1 MARFQQKQL
10 QEKEQKLLQLYDQ
23 QQQRAYQVVQRGSAG
38 SNSSNHATSISQHTV
53 TKTSSSSHTT
63 STSQGGKVRQMFDER
78 RQTTVKGIDRSYPLE
93 PLENKSRKQ
102 TNGNG
107 VQKNGNSTVNRH
119 SVTVKRVARAD
130 VNSNLN
136 GGKPI
141 VSYHEEIS
149 RESFGPCARQHQEDD
164 EFGNENHVAQ
174 YANGN
179 HRDETRMEE
188 VLDEDMIE
196 RNRMMAKLHLME
208 YDETLKHRVKND
220 LESEEFPEDFMV
232 DVPDKLPK
240 QSVTRKLSQAEVRLE
255 RFKNANAR
263 RGNNVTKNPAI
274 APKKRS
280 DPIFPAKSTS
290 SGSRMTKTASDRRS
304 NDGKNPASS
313 KSRGKTM
320 ISGNVGKTVSLDS
333 GRNVERRDEN
343 LRFIYAESEKSA
355 TAHVVGSKTARKLS
369 PDLSEDRIRESE
381 RSAIFNKEKPAI
393 KYPIDSKAARTS
405 TSESL
410 KDKTGK
416 RESRGLSSKDAGK
429 STVTSATGATTARK
443 LSSEALRDAKDE
455 GDRGKFIGEES
466 ETSAT
471 TYAIRPKPAERPI
484 RGVYEDT
491 KDVKRRSESP
501 KFFCKESE
509 KSATTYA
516 IDSKT
521 AEKYTREATKDTKDL
536 KRRSESPKFFCKES
550 EKSATTYAID
560 SKTAEKYT
568 REATKDTRDLKRRS
582 ESPQFFSKES
592 EKSATTYAI
601 HPKSAKRPI
610 REVSKATKDIKRR
623 SESPKFFCKESE
635 KSAMTYAIDG
645 ETNKRFSLGGLKDVK
660 KRSDSPKPRTYVME
674 PKSAE
679 RPIREVSEAAKDI
692 KQRSESPK
700 FFCKESEKSATTYA
714 IDGETN
720 KRFSL
725 GGLKD
730 VKKRSDSPK
739 PRTYVIEPKSIERPI
754 REVSE
759 AAKDIKQQS
768 ESPKFFCKESEK
780 SATTY
785 AIDGETNKR
794 FSLGGLK
801 DVKKRSDSP
810 KPRTYVIEP
819 KSIERPI
826 REVSEAAKDIKQ
838 QSESPKFFCKESE
851 KSATTYAI
859 DSKTAEKY
867 TREATK
873 DTRDL
878 KRRSESPKFFCKE
891 SEKSATTYA
900 IDGETNKRFS
910 LGGLKDVKKRS
921 DSPKPRTYLI
931 EPKSTER
938 LIREVSEDTKDI
950 KRRSESPKFF
960 CKESEMSSS
969 TYATDL
975 KLAGKLA
982 HVSLKD
988 IKDVKRRSESPQFFC
1003 KESEKSATT
1012 YAIDGETNKR
1022 FSFEDLKDV
1031 KQRSNSPKSTT
1042 YAIDSKRA
1050 ERSIR
1055 EPSEDI
1061 KDVKRRSESPRFFCE
1076 GSERS
1081 AKSYAIDRK
1090 AANSSKTRTPRSDSP
1105 KFFCKESERS
1115 ATTYAMDSTI
1125 LPTSPNY
1132 MKDSKSSVLK
1142 IESKNKKN
1150 MTNNT
1155 IRESKSDAMKRH
1167 ATYPKRDTISKS
1179 SSPEGP
1185 KYDVISC
1192 AKSKYQTLPK
1202 STETKLPDVFVR
1214 LTRERSSSPRSFCRE
1229 GRRSATTMSIRN
1241 RDTESAPVSANVVE
1255 EMIKKGSESGRVG
1268 SGKRDAPIIRADES
1282 KSPDFAK
1289 VSSRSCSVSP
1299 QYFGSDSDRSASI
1312 LMVTPETIVK
1322 AKPDLACCKEREQS
1336 PTSYVAKG
1344 EKLVTNVPR
1353 EATRGSSS
1361 ESYDETAK
1369 RFIRSS
1375 VSRFF
1380 SEQCEAAAR
1389 NVEPR
1394 KLQLTDARTPS
1405 QTKSQFDDERAEND
1419 ERTSFV
1425 ADGSRDSSPRS
1436 REIVESR
1443 EETPEFLRYETE
1455 ESAIATSLK
1464 SKTCTDVDQLP
1475 KSAHSLKQTVANIE
1489 MTARPR
1495 NLSSNVKDRSSKI
1508 PLSIK
1513 DNHLTAENANS
1524 LSRRGS
1530 AGVLRSTKLIRDVLQ
1545 RQSGQDQVDYAPHG
1559 TSSEWEERP
1568 GADRMQAEMRVDRK
1582 VEERAGT
1589 PAGRQLAAAGSESY
1603 RSAEVDTQVGEIRTP
1618 ERHVKQEQL
1627 RGTYSR
1633 SSKGTACEKSSVGK
1647 LLTYSVRK
1655 PVKQRGSLLESNIFQ
1670 QSLRHRDSAD
1680 KGPASSK
1687 RTTRIAS
1694 PKKEPAACTRSLQSR
1709 TKGNAKNESN
1719 ILKTRSQTTSP
1730 ISASRGKTSSE
1741 TVADKWDVDRYD
1753 ASKRI
1758 TRTSN
1763 ESIARG
1769 SKGATDVADRSGET
1783 KISRTGAR
1791 TAKKQSIV
1799 DERKKGNT
1807 PKQAEVLKSMQL
1819 VRSATRGSDFEQESR
1834 KMVGETVDDGTV
1846 RDEQTEMRKSCCP
1859 STIDIRRSEAG
1870 LASIKE
1876 LSKNYE
1882 RTDSVESALR
1892 RFDSIG
1898 TEAESIRGTLERSV
1912 ESIPK
1917 EIRRKSGGIIG
1928 RKADSKTISPKA
1940 LDPANVNLLTKRTC
1954 ASKATTVSRSAMAAA
1969 KGRQTETQETRRQKK
1984 LEKARDSI
1992 EINRIAIKSR
2002 SLSCKR
2008 KLFQHTDSSE
2018 TGSVVSRCSIDSL
2031 RTVERLSTTSNKK
2044 KTRDSVNTASKRFE
2058 FSGSDETSTQT
2069 IEKIEMDKT
2078 STGVGRCSSTKQLRS
2093 IEDIR
2098 RSMEDE
2104 SWDRETG
2111 QPSAT
2116 SAIVG
2121 SVAKAA
2127 GRSEPR
2133 RINVND
2139 RAGNRKEICSSGRSV
2154 NVTASNDALGDA
2166 ERSSVKC
2173 TIRFSRVAKSPSPE
2187 TTKETG
2193 IRARRNVPASPSK
2206 SPDTVARRASNELKV
2221 QDTRS
2226 MKRPTTMKGT
2236 EPIGNRKTLTAT
2248 STTTKKS
2255 ADVVDSAILE
2265 NGLHLRDQ
2273 TAETKYD
2280 NDSPTKKSDALVVD
2294 LDEQPPKENDAPLP
2308 RKPLLRKQSTEKQ
2321 ITSMQSTRPPSVS
2334 STSGG
2339 SPMQG
2344 QTSGSRSKMAS
2355 RAKTPISGSTG
2366 YKGSASSRTGG
2377 AAAATCYSDALVPC
2391 KMCGRRFAQDRV
2403 TLHEQICAKTTQKKR
2418 KQFDTMMYRV
2428 KGTDL
2433 EPFVKKGLVKKQVEK
2448 SKKPEI
2454 KSNWRRKHED
2464 FINAIRS
2471 AKQVQAHLA
2480 AGGKLSDLPP
2490 PPVSDNYDY
2499 IQCPHCGRK
2508 FNKAAAERHIPKCEH
2523 MLHNKP
2529 IHSRAPKPRR

>member
-1 MARFQQKQL
+1 MAAPQASSRLELLQARFQQKQL

-107 VQKNGNSTVNRH
+107 VQKNGNLAVNRQ

-263 RGNNVTKNPAI
+263 RGNNVTRNPAI

-280 DPIFPAKSTS
+280 DPIFPAKSTC
-290 SGSRMTKTASDRRS
+290 SGSRLTKTASDRRS

-313 KSRGKTM
+313 KSRGKTVV
-320 ISGNVGKTVSLDS
+320 SGNVRETISLDS
-333 GRNVERRDEN
+333 GRNVGRRDEN
-343 LRFIYAESEKSA
+343 PRFFCGESEKSA
-355 TAHVVGSKTARKLS
+355 TAHVVGSKTVRKLS
-369 PDLSEDRIRESE
+369 PDLSEDRIRRSE
-381 RSAIFNKEKPAI
+381 RSAIFNKEKSAI

-416 RESRGLSSKDAGK
+416 RESRELSSKVAGK
-429 STVTSATGATTARK
+429 SAVTSATGATTARK
-443 LSSEALRDAKDE
+443 LSSEALGDVKDQ
-455 GDRGKFIGEES
+455 GDHGKFIGEQS
-466 ETSAT
+466 EKSAT
-471 TYAIRPKPAERPI
+471 TYVIPPKSTERPI
-484 RGVYEDT
+484 RAVSEDT

-521 AEKYTREATKDTKDL
+521 AEKYTREGTKDTRDLKRRSESPKIFCKESERPATIYTIRPKSAEKYTREGTKDTRDL
-536 KRRSESPKFFCKES
+536 KRRSESPKFVSKESEKSATTYTIRPKSTERPIRAVSEDTKDVKRRSESPKFFCKES

-560 SKTAEKYT
+560 SKITEKYI

-582 ESPQFFSKES
+582 ESPKFVSKES

-601 HPKSAKRPI
+601 RPKSAG
-610 REVSKATKDIKRR
+610 R
-623 SESPKFFCKESE
+623 S
-635 KSAMTYAIDG
+635 
-645 ETNKRFSLGGLKDVK
+645 
-660 KRSDSPKPRTYVME
+660 
-674 PKSAE
+674 
-679 RPIREVSEAAKDI
+679 IREVSED
-692 KQRSESPK
+692 
-700 FFCKESEKSATTYA
+700 T
-714 IDGETN
+714 
-720 KRFSL
+720 
-725 GGLKD
+725 KD
-730 VKKRSDSPK
+730 V
-739 PRTYVIEPKSIERPI
+739 
-754 REVSE
+754 
-759 AAKDIKQQS
+759 
-768 ESPKFFCKESEK
+768 
-780 SATTY
+780 
-785 AIDGETNKR
+785 
-794 FSLGGLK
+794 
-801 DVKKRSDSP
+801 
-810 KPRTYVIEP
+810 
-819 KSIERPI
+819 
-826 REVSEAAKDIKQ
+826 
-838 QSESPKFFCKESE
+838 
-851 KSATTYAI
+851 
-859 DSKTAEKY
+859 
-867 TREATK
+867 
-873 DTRDL
+873 

-900 IDGETNKRFS
+900 IDAETSKKFS
-910 LGGLKDVKKRS
+910 LEGLKSIKKRS
-921 DSPKPRTYLI
+921 DSPKPTTYAI
-931 EPKSTER
+931 EPKSAER
-938 LIREVSEDTKDI
+938 LIREVSEDIKHVKRRSESPEFFCKESERSGTTYATDSKLARKLARVSLKDI
-950 KRRSESPKFF
+950 KDVKQRSESPRFFCKESERSATTYAIDAKSDKRFSFEDLKDVKQRNDSPKSTTYATDSKRAERSIREPSEDVKDVKRRSESPKFF
-960 CKESEMSSS
+960 CKESE
-969 TYATDL
+969 
-975 KLAGKLA
+975 
-982 HVSLKD
+982 
-988 IKDVKRRSESPQFFC
+988 R
-1003 KESEKSATT
+1003 SATT
-1012 YAIDGETNKR
+1012 YAID
-1022 FSFEDLKDV
+1022 
-1031 KQRSNSPKSTT
+1031 
-1042 YAIDSKRA
+1042 
-1050 ERSIR
+1050 
-1055 EPSEDI
+1055 
-1061 KDVKRRSESPRFFCE
+1061 
-1076 GSERS
+1076 
-1081 AKSYAIDRK
+1081 RK
-1090 AANSSKTRTPRSDSP
+1090 TANSSKTRTPRSDSP
-1105 KFFCKESERS
+1105 KFFCKESEKS
-1115 ATTYAMDSTI
+1115 ATTYAIDSTV

-1132 MKDSKSSVLK
+1132 MKDSKSSILK
-1142 IESKNKKN
+1142 IESKNKKDV
-1150 MTNNT
+1150 TNNT
-1155 IRESKSDAMKRH
+1155 IRESTNDAMKRH
-1167 ATYPKRDTISKS
+1167 ATFPKRDTISKS

-1185 KYDVISC
+1185 KYDVISY
-1192 AKSKYQTLPK
+1192 AKPEYPTPRK
-1202 STETKLPDVFVR
+1202 STETKLPDVFER

-1229 GRRSATTMSIRN
+1229 GRSSATTTSIRN
-1241 RDTESAPVSANVVE
+1241 RDTKPASVSANLVE
-1255 EMIKKGSESGRVG
+1255 EMIKKGSESRRVG
-1268 SGKRDAPIIRADES
+1268 SGKRDASIIRADES

-1289 VSSRSCSVSP
+1289 ASSRSCSVSP

-1322 AKPDLACCKEREQS
+1322 AKTCCKKREQS

-1353 EATRGSSS
+1353 EATRGSSPG
-1361 ESYDETAK
+1361 SYDETAK

-1380 SEQCEAAAR
+1380 SEQCEGAAR

-1405 QTKSQFDDERAEND
+1405 QMKSQIDDERAEKD
-1419 ERTSFV
+1419 ERTSFI
-1425 ADGSRDSSPRS
+1425 ADGSRASSPRS

-1455 ESAIATSLK
+1455 ESAIATSLQPK
-1464 SKTCTDVDQLP
+1464 ICTDVEQP
-1475 KSAHSLKQTVANIE
+1475 AKGAHSLKQTVARE

-1495 NLSSNVKDRSSKI
+1495 NLSTNVKDRSSKS
-1508 PLSIK
+1508 PVSVK
-1513 DNHLTAENANS
+1513 DDNLTAENANA

-1545 RQSGQDQVDYAPHG
+1545 RQSGQDQVDYASHG
-1559 TSSEWEERP
+1559 ISSEWEEQRR
-1568 GADRMQAEMRVDRK
+1568 ADKMQTETRVDRK

-1589 PAGRQLAAAGSESY
+1589 PTGRQLAAAGSKSC
-1603 RSAEVDTQVGEIRTP
+1603 RSAKVDTQVGKIRTP
-1618 ERHVKQEQL
+1618 ERYVKQEQL

-1670 QSLRHRDSAD
+1670 QSLKDRDSAD
-1680 KGPASSK
+1680 ERPVSSK

-1694 PKKEPAACTRSLQSR
+1694 LQKPAACARSLQSR
-1709 TKGNAKNESN
+1709 AKGNAANEKNKSD
-1719 ILKTRSQTTSP
+1719 ILKARGQTANP
-1730 ISASRGKTSSE
+1730 ISASSGKTSSE
-1741 TVADKWDVDRYD
+1741 TVADKWNVDKYD

-1769 SKGATDVADRSGET
+1769 SKGATDVAHRSGET
-1783 KISRTGAR
+1783 KIPRAGTR
-1791 TAKKQSIV
+1791 TARKQSIA
-1799 DERKKGNT
+1799 DERKKDEMS
-1807 PKQAEVLKSMQL
+1807 KQAEILKSMQL
-1819 VRSATRGSDFEQESR
+1819 VRSATKGSDFAQESR
-1834 KMVGETVDDGTV
+1834 KMVGESVDDGTV
-1846 RDEQTEMRKSCCP
+1846 RDEQTEMRKSCCL

-1917 EIRRKSGGIIG
+1917 EIRRKSGESIG

-1940 LDPANVNLLTKRTC
+1940 LDPPNVNLFAKRTC
-1954 ASKATTVSRSAMAAA
+1954 ASKATTVSKSAMGAA
-1969 KGRQTETQETRRQKK
+1969 KGRQAETQETRRQKK

-1992 EINRIAIKSR
+1992 KISRIAIRSR

-2008 KLFQHTDSSE
+2008 KLFQHADSSE
-2018 TGSVVSRCSIDSL
+2018 TGSAASRCSIDSL
-2031 RTVERLSTTSNKK
+2031 KTLERLSTTSNKK
-2044 KTRDSVNTASKRFE
+2044 KTGDSVNTASKRFE
-2058 FSGSDETSTQT
+2058 FSGNDEMSTQT
-2069 IEKIEMDKT
+2069 IDKAETDKT
-2078 STGVGRCSSTKQLRS
+2078 STGGGRCSSAKQLRS

-2098 RSMEDE
+2098 RSIEDE

-2111 QPSAT
+2111 QPSAM

-2121 SVAKAA
+2121 SAAKAA

-2133 RINVND
+2133 RINVDD
-2139 RAGNRKEICSSGRSV
+2139 RAGNRKEICSPGRSV
-2154 NVTASNDALGDA
+2154 NVTASNDALGDT

-2173 TIRFSRVAKSPSPE
+2173 TMRFSRVAKSPSPE
-2187 TTKETG
+2187 TTKETS

-2206 SPDTVARRASNELKV
+2206 SPDTVARRASSELKA

-2226 MKRPTTMKGT
+2226 TKRPTTMKGT

-2248 STTTKKS
+2248 NTTTKKS

-2265 NGLHLRDQ
+2265 NGLHLGDQ

-2334 STSGG
+2334 STSG

-2355 RAKTPISGSTG
+2355 RAKTPISGPTG

>member
-1 MARFQQKQL
+1 MAAPQASSRLELLQARFQQKQL

-107 VQKNGNSTVNRH
+107 VQKNGNLTVNRQ

-149 RESFGPCARQHQEDD
+149 RESFGPCARQDQEDD

-188 VLDEDMIE
+188 VLNEDMIE

-280 DPIFPAKSTS
+280 DPIFPAKSTCS
-290 SGSRMTKTASDRRS
+290 ASRMTKTASDRRS

-313 KSRGKTM
+313 KSRGKTLV
-320 ISGNVGKTVSLDS
+320 SGNVGETVSLDS
-333 GRNVERRDEN
+333 GRNVRQRDEN
-343 LRFIYAESEKSA
+343 PRFFCGETEKSA
-355 TAHVVGSKTARKLS
+355 TVNAVGSKTARKLS
-369 PDLSEDRIRESE
+369 SEDRIRRSE
-381 RSAIFNKEKPAI
+381 RSAIFNKEKSAI

-416 RESRGLSSKDAGK
+416 RESRELSSKDAGK
-429 STVTSATGATTARK
+429 STVTSATGATTARQ
-443 LSSEALRDAKDE
+443 LSSEALRDVKDQ
-455 GDRGKFIGEES
+455 GDHGKFIGEES
-466 ETSAT
+466 EKSAT
-471 TYAIRPKPAERPI
+471 TYAIHPKSAERPI
-484 RGVYEDT
+484 RKVSEDTKDVKRRSESPRFFCKESERSATTYAIDSKTAEKYTREGTKDTRDLKRRSESPKSLPKESEKSATIYTIRPKSAERPIRKVSEDTKDVKRQSESPKFFCKESEKSATTYAIDSKTVEKYTREATKDTRDLKRRSESPKFLSKESEKSATTYTIRPKSAERPIRKVSEDTKDVKRRSESPKFFCKESEKSATTYAISPKSAERPIREVSEDTKDVKRRSESPKFFCKESEKSATTYAISPKSAERPIREVSEDT

-516 IDSKT
+516 ID
-521 AEKYTREATKDTKDL
+521 
-536 KRRSESPKFFCKES
+536 
-550 EKSATTYAID
+550 
-560 SKTAEKYT
+560 
-568 REATKDTRDLKRRS
+568 
-582 ESPQFFSKES
+582 
-592 EKSATTYAI
+592 
-601 HPKSAKRPI
+601 
-610 REVSKATKDIKRR
+610 
-623 SESPKFFCKESE
+623 
-635 KSAMTYAIDG
+635 G
-645 ETNKRFSLGGLKDVK
+645 ETSKKFSLEGLKSVK
-660 KRSDSPKPRTYVME
+660 KRSDSPKPTTYAIE

-679 RPIREVSEAAKDI
+679 RLIRKVSE
-692 KQRSESPK
+692 
-700 FFCKESEKSATTYA
+700 
-714 IDGETN
+714 
-720 KRFSL
+720 
-725 GGLKD
+725 
-730 VKKRSDSPK
+730 
-739 PRTYVIEPKSIERPI
+739 
-754 REVSE
+754 
-759 AAKDIKQQS
+759 
-768 ESPKFFCKESEK
+768 
-780 SATTY
+780 
-785 AIDGETNKR
+785 
-794 FSLGGLK
+794 
-801 DVKKRSDSP
+801 
-810 KPRTYVIEP
+810 
-819 KSIERPI
+819 
-826 REVSEAAKDIKQ
+826 
-838 QSESPKFFCKESE
+838 
-851 KSATTYAI
+851 
-859 DSKTAEKY
+859 
-867 TREATK
+867 
-873 DTRDL
+873 
-878 KRRSESPKFFCKE
+878 
-891 SEKSATTYA
+891 
-900 IDGETNKRFS
+900 
-910 LGGLKDVKKRS
+910 
-921 DSPKPRTYLI
+921 
-931 EPKSTER
+931 
-938 LIREVSEDTKDI
+938 
-950 KRRSESPKFF
+950 
-960 CKESEMSSS
+960 
-969 TYATDL
+969 
-975 KLAGKLA
+975 
-982 HVSLKD
+982 D
-988 IKDVKRRSESPQFFC
+988 IKDVKRRSESPEFFC
-1003 KESEKSATT
+1003 KESEWSGTTYATDSKLAGKLARVSLKDMKDVKRRSESPRFFCKESERSATT
-1012 YAIDGETNKR
+1012 YAIDAKTNKR

-1031 KQRSNSPKSTT
+1031 KQRSDSPKSTT
-1042 YAIDSKRA
+1042 HATDSKRA
-1050 ERSIR
+1050 GRSIR

-1081 AKSYAIDRK
+1081 AKTYAIDRK
-1090 AANSSKTRTPRSDSP
+1090 TANSSKTRTPRSDSP
-1105 KFFCKESERS
+1105 KFFCKESEKS
-1115 ATTYAMDSTI
+1115 DTAYAIDSTI

-1142 IESKNKKN
+1142 IESKNKKD

-1155 IRESKSDAMKRH
+1155 IREPTNDAMKRH
-1167 ATYPKRDTISKS
+1167 ATFPKRDAVSKS

-1192 AKSKYQTLPK
+1192 AKPEYQTLRK
-1202 STETKLPDVFVR
+1202 STETKLPGVFER

-1229 GRRSATTMSIRN
+1229 GKRSATTMSTRN
-1241 RDTESAPVSANVVE
+1241 RDTESPSVSAKVVE
-1255 EMIKKGSESGRVG
+1255 EMQEKGSESRRVG
-1268 SGKRDAPIIRADES
+1268 SGKRDASIIRADES
-1282 KSPDFAK
+1282 KSPEFAK
-1289 VSSRSCSVSP
+1289 ASSRSCSVSP

-1322 AKPDLACCKEREQS
+1322 AKTDLACCKKREQS
-1336 PTSYVAKG
+1336 PTLYVAKG

-1353 EATRGSSS
+1353 EATRGSPT

-1380 SEQCEAAAR
+1380 SEQCEGAAR

-1405 QTKSQFDDERAEND
+1405 QTKSQFDDERAERD
-1419 ERTSFV
+1419 EGTSFV

-1436 REIVESR
+1436 REIVENR

-1455 ESAIATSLK
+1455 ESAIATSLQ
-1464 SKTCTDVDQLP
+1464 SKICTDVEQPP
-1475 KSAHSLKQTVANIE
+1475 KGVHSLKQTVACEI
-1489 MTARPR
+1489 TARPR
-1495 NLSSNVKDRSSKI
+1495 NLSTNVKDRFLKS
-1508 PLSIK
+1508 PLSVK
-1513 DNHLTAENANS
+1513 DDNLTAENANA

-1545 RQSGQDQVDYAPHG
+1545 RQSGQDQVDYASPG
-1559 TSSEWEERP
+1559 ISSEWEERP
-1568 GADRMQAEMRVDRK
+1568 RADRMQAEARVDRK

-1589 PAGRQLAAAGSESY
+1589 PAGRQLGSKSC
-1603 RSAEVDTQVGEIRTP
+1603 RSAEVDTQIGEIRTP
-1618 ERHVKQEQL
+1618 ERYVKQEQF

-1633 SSKGTACEKSSVGK
+1633 SSKGTACEKSSAGK

-1655 PVKQRGSLLESNIFQ
+1655 PVKQRGSLLESSIFQ
-1670 QSLRHRDSAD
+1670 QSLRDRDSAD
-1680 KGPASSK
+1680 ERPVSSK

-1694 PKKEPAACTRSLQSR
+1694 LKKEPAACARSLQSR
-1709 TKGNAKNESN
+1709 TKGNAANGKNKSDV
-1719 ILKTRSQTTSP
+1719 LKARSQTASP
-1730 ISASRGKTSSE
+1730 ISASSGKTSSE
-1741 TVADKWDVDRYD
+1741 TVADKRNMDRYD

-1763 ESIARG
+1763 ESIARS

-1783 KISRTGAR
+1783 KIPRAGAR
-1791 TAKKQSIV
+1791 IARKQSIA
-1799 DERKKGNT
+1799 DERKKGKT
-1807 PKQAEVLKSMQL
+1807 SKQAEILKSMQL
-1819 VRSATRGSDFEQESR
+1819 VRSATRGSDFPQESR
-1834 KMVGETVDDGTV
+1834 NMVDESVDDGTV

-1917 EIRRKSGGIIG
+1917 EIRRKSGRSIG

-1940 LDPANVNLLTKRTC
+1940 LDPPNVNLFAKRTC

-1969 KGRQTETQETRRQKK
+1969 KGRQAETQETRRQKK

-1992 EINRIAIKSR
+1992 EISRIAIRSR

-2018 TGSVVSRCSIDSL
+2018 TGSVASRCSIDSL

-2044 KTRDSVNTASKRFE
+2044 KSRDSVNTTSKRFE

-2069 IEKIEMDKT
+2069 IDKAET
-2078 STGVGRCSSTKQLRS
+2078 DKMSTGVGCSSTKQLRS

-2098 RSMEDE
+2098 RSIEDE

-2111 QPSAT
+2111 QPSVM

-2139 RAGNRKEICSSGRSV
+2139 RAGNRKEICSPGRSV
-2154 NVTASNDALGDA
+2154 NLTASNDALGDTA
-2166 ERSSVKC
+2166 RSSVKC
-2173 TIRFSRVAKSPSPE
+2173 TMRFPRVAKSPSPE
-2187 TTKETG
+2187 TTKETS
-2193 IRARRNVPASPSK
+2193 IRARRNIPTSPSK
-2206 SPDTVARRASNELKV
+2206 SPDTVARRASSELKA

-2226 MKRPTTMKGT
+2226 TKRPTTMKGT
-2236 EPIGNRKTLTAT
+2236 EPIGNRKALTAT

-2294 LDEQPPKENDAPLP
+2294 LDEQPPKENEPLP

>member
-1 MARFQQKQL
+1 
-10 QEKEQKLLQLYDQ
+10 
-23 QQQRAYQVVQRGSAG
+23 
-38 SNSSNHATSISQHTV
+38 
-53 TKTSSSSHTT
+53 
-63 STSQGGKVRQMFDER
+63 MFDER

-107 VQKNGNSTVNRH
+107 VQKNGNLTVNRQ
-119 SVTVKRVARAD
+119 SVTVKRVAKAD

-274 APKKRS
+274 GPKKRS
-280 DPIFPAKSTS
+280 DPIFPAKSTCS
-290 SGSRMTKTASDRRS
+290 ASRMTNTASDRRS

-313 KSRGKTM
+313 KSRGKTLV
-320 ISGNVGKTVSLDS
+320 SGNVGETVSLDS
-333 GRNVERRDEN
+333 GRNVRRRDEN
-343 LRFIYAESEKSA
+343 PRFFCEESEKSA
-355 TAHVVGSKTARKLS
+355 TVHAVGSKTARKLS
-369 PDLSEDRIRESE
+369 PDLSEDRIRRSE
-381 RSAIFNKEKPAI
+381 RSAIFNKEKSAI

-416 RESRGLSSKDAGK
+416 RQSRELSSTDAGK

-443 LSSEALRDAKDE
+443 LSSEALRDVKDQ
-455 GDRGKFIGEES
+455 GDHGKFIGEES
-466 ETSAT
+466 EKSAT
-471 TYAIRPKPAERPI
+471 TYAIRPKSAERPI
-484 RGVYEDT
+484 REVSEVTKDVKRRSESPKFFCKESEKSATTYAIRPKSAERPIREVSEVTKDIKRRSESPKFFCKESERSATTYAIDSKTAEKYTRESTKDTGDLKRRSESPKFLSKESEKSATTYAIRPKSAERPIREVSEVTKDIKRRSGSPKFFCKESEKSATTYAIRPKSAERPIREVSEDTKDVKRRSESPKFFCKESERSATTYAIDSKTAEKYTRESTKDTGDLKRRSESPKFLSKESEKSATTYAIRPKSAERPIREVSEVTKDVKRRSESPKFFCKESEKSATTYAIRPKSAERPIHEVSEVTKDIKRRSESPKFFCKESERSATTYAIRPKSAERPIREVSEITKDIKRRSESPKFFCKESERSATTYAIDSKTAEKYTRESTKDTGDLKRRSESPKFLSKESEKSATTYAIRPKSAERPIREVFEDT

-516 IDSKT
+516 ID
-521 AEKYTREATKDTKDL
+521 
-536 KRRSESPKFFCKES
+536 
-550 EKSATTYAID
+550 
-560 SKTAEKYT
+560 
-568 REATKDTRDLKRRS
+568 
-582 ESPQFFSKES
+582 
-592 EKSATTYAI
+592 
-601 HPKSAKRPI
+601 
-610 REVSKATKDIKRR
+610 
-623 SESPKFFCKESE
+623 
-635 KSAMTYAIDG
+635 G
-645 ETNKRFSLGGLKDVK
+645 ETSKKFSFEGLKSVK
-660 KRSDSPKPRTYVME
+660 KRSDSPKPTTYAIE
-674 PKSAE
+674 PKSA
-679 RPIREVSEAAKDI
+679 
-692 KQRSESPK
+692 
-700 FFCKESEKSATTYA
+700 
-714 IDGETN
+714 
-720 KRFSL
+720 
-725 GGLKD
+725 
-730 VKKRSDSPK
+730 
-739 PRTYVIEPKSIERPI
+739 
-754 REVSE
+754 
-759 AAKDIKQQS
+759 
-768 ESPKFFCKESEK
+768 
-780 SATTY
+780 
-785 AIDGETNKR
+785 
-794 FSLGGLK
+794 
-801 DVKKRSDSP
+801 
-810 KPRTYVIEP
+810 
-819 KSIERPI
+819 
-826 REVSEAAKDIKQ
+826 
-838 QSESPKFFCKESE
+838 
-851 KSATTYAI
+851 
-859 DSKTAEKY
+859 
-867 TREATK
+867 
-873 DTRDL
+873 
-878 KRRSESPKFFCKE
+878 
-891 SEKSATTYA
+891 
-900 IDGETNKRFS
+900 
-910 LGGLKDVKKRS
+910 
-921 DSPKPRTYLI
+921 
-931 EPKSTER
+931 ER
-938 LIREVSEDTKDI
+938 LIREVSE
-950 KRRSESPKFF
+950 
-960 CKESEMSSS
+960 
-969 TYATDL
+969 
-975 KLAGKLA
+975 
-982 HVSLKD
+982 D
-988 IKDVKRRSESPQFFC
+988 IKDVKRRSESPRFFC
-1003 KESEKSATT
+1003 KESERSATT
-1012 YAIDGETNKR
+1012 YAIDAKTNKR

-1031 KQRSNSPKSTT
+1031 KQRSDSPKSTPH
-1042 YAIDSKRA
+1042 AIDSKRA

-1055 EPSEDI
+1055 EPAEDI

-1081 AKSYAIDRK
+1081 AKTYVIDRK
-1090 AANSSKTRTPRSDSP
+1090 SANSSKARTRSDSP
-1105 KFFCKESERS
+1105 KFFCKESEKS
-1115 ATTYAMDSTI
+1115 DTAYAIDSTI

-1142 IESKNKKN
+1142 IESKNKKD
-1150 MTNNT
+1150 MTSNT
-1155 IRESKSDAMKRH
+1155 IRESTKDAMKRH
-1167 ATYPKRDTISKS
+1167 ATFPKRDAVSKS
-1179 SSPEGP
+1179 SSSESA

-1192 AKSKYQTLPK
+1192 AKPEYQTLRK
-1202 STETKLPDVFVR
+1202 FTETKLPDVFER
-1214 LTRERSSSPRSFCRE
+1214 LTRESSSSPRSFCRE
-1229 GRRSATTMSIRN
+1229 GRRSATTMSTRN
-1241 RDTESAPVSANVVE
+1241 RDIESTSVSANVVE
-1255 EMIKKGSESGRVG
+1255 EMKKKGSESRRVG
-1268 SGKRDAPIIRADES
+1268 SGKRDASIIRADES

-1289 VSSRSCSVSP
+1289 ASSRSCSVSP

-1322 AKPDLACCKEREQS
+1322 AKTDLAWCKKREQS
-1336 PTSYVAKG
+1336 PTLYVSKG

-1353 EATRGSSS
+1353 EATRGSST

-1380 SEQCEAAAR
+1380 SEQCERAAR

-1394 KLQLTDARTPS
+1394 KLQPTDARTPS
-1405 QTKSQFDDERAEND
+1405 QTKSQFDDGRAERD

-1425 ADGSRDSSPRS
+1425 ADGSRDSSPGS
-1436 REIVESR
+1436 RKIVESR
-1443 EETPEFLRYETE
+1443 EETPESLRYETE
-1455 ESAIATSLK
+1455 ECAIATSLQPK
-1464 SKTCTDVDQLP
+1464 ICTDVEQPP
-1475 KSAHSLKQTVANIE
+1475 KGAHSLKQTVAREI
-1489 MTARPR
+1489 TARPG
-1495 NLSSNVKDRSSKI
+1495 NLSTNVKDRFSMS
-1508 PLSIK
+1508 PLSVK
-1513 DNHLTAENANS
+1513 DDNLTAENANA

-1545 RQSGQDQVDYAPHG
+1545 RQSGQDQVDASPG
-1559 TSSEWEERP
+1559 ISSEWEERP
-1568 GADRMQAEMRVDRK
+1568 RADRMQAETRVDRK

-1589 PAGRQLAAAGSESY
+1589 PTGRQLGSKSC
-1603 RSAEVDTQVGEIRTP
+1603 RSVEVDTQIGEVRTP
-1618 ERHVKQEQL
+1618 ERYVKQEQL

-1670 QSLRHRDSAD
+1670 QSLKDRDSAD
-1680 KGPASSK
+1680 ERPVSSK

-1694 PKKEPAACTRSLQSR
+1694 PKKESAACARSLQTR
-1709 TKGNAKNESN
+1709 TKGNTANGKNKSD
-1719 ILKTRSQTTSP
+1719 ILKARSQTASP
-1730 ISASRGKTSSE
+1730 ISASSGKTSSE
-1741 TVADKWDVDRYD
+1741 TVADKRNMGRYD

-1758 TRTSN
+1758 MRTSN

-1769 SKGATDVADRSGET
+1769 SEGATDVADRSGET
-1783 KISRTGAR
+1783 KIPRAGAR
-1791 TAKKQSIV
+1791 TARKQSIA
-1799 DERKKGNT
+1799 DERKKGKT
-1807 PKQAEVLKSMQL
+1807 SKQAEILKSMQL
-1819 VRSATRGSDFEQESR
+1819 VRSATRGSDFAQESR
-1834 KMVGETVDDGTV
+1834 KMVGESVDDGTA
-1846 RDEQTEMRKSCCP
+1846 RDEQTEMRKSCYP

-1870 LASIKE
+1870 LTSIKE

-1917 EIRRKSGGIIG
+1917 EIRRKSGGSIG

-1940 LDPANVNLLTKRTC
+1940 LDPPNVNLFAKRTC

-1969 KGRQTETQETRRQKK
+1969 KGRQAETQETRRQKK

-1992 EINRIAIKSR
+1992 EISRIAIRSR

-2018 TGSVVSRCSIDSL
+2018 TGSVTSKCSIDSL

-2044 KTRDSVNTASKRFE
+2044 KTRDSVNTTSKRFE
-2058 FSGSDETSTQT
+2058 FSGNDETSTQT
-2069 IEKIEMDKT
+2069 IDKAET
-2078 STGVGRCSSTKQLRS
+2078 DKMSTGVGCSSTKQLRS
-2093 IEDIR
+2093 I
-2098 RSMEDE
+2098 EDE

-2111 QPSAT
+2111 QPSVM
-2116 SAIVG
+2116 SAIVD

-2139 RAGNRKEICSSGRSV
+2139 RAGNRKEICSPGRSM
-2154 NVTASNDALGDA
+2154 NLTASNDALGDT

-2173 TIRFSRVAKSPSPE
+2173 TMRFSRVAKSPSPE
-2187 TTKETG
+2187 TTKETS
-2193 IRARRNVPASPSK
+2193 IRARRNIPTSPSK
-2206 SPDTVARRASNELKV
+2206 SPDTVARRASSELKA

-2226 MKRPTTMKGT
+2226 TKRPTTMKGT
-2236 EPIGNRKTLTAT
+2236 EPIGNRKALTAT

-2294 LDEQPPKENDAPLP
+2294 LDEQPPKENEPLP

>member
-1 MARFQQKQL
+1 MAAPQASSRLELLQARFQQKQL

-107 VQKNGNSTVNRH
+107 VQKNGNLTVNRQ
-119 SVTVKRVARAD
+119 SVTVKRVAKAD

-274 APKKRS
+274 GPKKRS
-280 DPIFPAKSTS
+280 DPIFPAKSTCS
-290 SGSRMTKTASDRRS
+290 ASRMTNTASDRRS

-313 KSRGKTM
+313 KSRGKTLV
-320 ISGNVGKTVSLDS
+320 SGNVGETVSLDS
-333 GRNVERRDEN
+333 GRNVRRRDEN
-343 LRFIYAESEKSA
+343 PRFFCEESEKSA
-355 TAHVVGSKTARKLS
+355 TVHAVGSKTARKLS
-369 PDLSEDRIRESE
+369 PDLSEDRIRRSE
-381 RSAIFNKEKPAI
+381 RSAIFNKEKSAI

-416 RESRGLSSKDAGK
+416 RQSRELSSTDAGK

-443 LSSEALRDAKDE
+443 LSSEALRDVKDQ
-455 GDRGKFIGEES
+455 GDHGKFIGEES
-466 ETSAT
+466 EKSAT
-471 TYAIRPKPAERPI
+471 TYAIRPKSAERPI
-484 RGVYEDT
+484 REVSEVTKDVKRRSESPKFFCKESEKSATTYAIRPKSAERPIREVSEVTKDIKRRSESPKFFCKESERSATTYAIDSKTAEKYTRESTKDTGDLKRRSESPKFLSKESEKSATTYAIRPKSAERPIREVSEVTKDIKRRSESPKFFCKESEKSATTYAIRPKSAERPIREVSEDT

-521 AEKYTREATKDTKDL
+521 AEKYTRESTKDTGDL
-536 KRRSESPKFFCKES
+536 KRRSESPKF
-550 EKSATTYAID
+550 
-560 SKTAEKYT
+560 
-568 REATKDTRDLKRRS
+568 L
-582 ESPQFFSKES
+582 SKES

-601 HPKSAKRPI
+601 RPKYAERPI
-610 REVSKATKDIKRR
+610 REVSEVTKDIKRR

-635 KSAMTYAIDG
+635 
-645 ETNKRFSLGGLKDVK
+645 R
-660 KRSDSPKPRTYVME
+660 
-674 PKSAE
+674 
-679 RPIREVSEAAKDI
+679 
-692 KQRSESPK
+692 
-700 FFCKESEKSATTYA
+700 
-714 IDGETN
+714 
-720 KRFSL
+720 
-725 GGLKD
+725 
-730 VKKRSDSPK
+730 
-739 PRTYVIEPKSIERPI
+739 
-754 REVSE
+754 
-759 AAKDIKQQS
+759 
-768 ESPKFFCKESEK
+768 
-780 SATTY
+780 
-785 AIDGETNKR
+785 
-794 FSLGGLK
+794 
-801 DVKKRSDSP
+801 
-810 KPRTYVIEP
+810 
-819 KSIERPI
+819 
-826 REVSEAAKDIKQ
+826 
-838 QSESPKFFCKESE
+838 
-851 KSATTYAI
+851 SATTYAI

-867 TREATK
+867 TRESTK
-873 DTRDL
+873 DTGDL
-878 KRRSESPKFFCKE
+878 KRRSESPKFLSKESEKSATTYAIRPKSAERPIREVSEDTKDVKRRSESPKFFCKE

-900 IDGETNKRFS
+900 IDGETSKKFS
-910 LGGLKDVKKRS
+910 LEGLKSVKKRS
-921 DSPKPRTYLI
+921 DSPKPTTYAI
-931 EPKSTER
+931 EPKSAER
-938 LIREVSEDTKDI
+938 LIREVSE
-950 KRRSESPKFF
+950 
-960 CKESEMSSS
+960 
-969 TYATDL
+969 
-975 KLAGKLA
+975 
-982 HVSLKD
+982 D
-988 IKDVKRRSESPQFFC
+988 IKDVKRRSESPRFFC
-1003 KESEKSATT
+1003 KESERSATT
-1012 YAIDGETNKR
+1012 YAIDAKTNKR

-1031 KQRSNSPKSTT
+1031 KQRSDSPKSTPH
-1042 YAIDSKRA
+1042 AIDSKRA

-1055 EPSEDI
+1055 EPAEDR

-1081 AKSYAIDRK
+1081 AKTYVIDRK
-1090 AANSSKTRTPRSDSP
+1090 STNSSKARTRSDSP
-1105 KFFCKESERS
+1105 KFFCKESEKS
-1115 ATTYAMDSTI
+1115 DTAYAIDSTI

-1132 MKDSKSSVLK
+1132 VKDSKSSVLK
-1142 IESKNKKN
+1142 IESKNKKD
-1150 MTNNT
+1150 MTSNT
-1155 IRESKSDAMKRH
+1155 IRESTNDAMKRH
-1167 ATYPKRDTISKS
+1167 ATFPKRDVISKS
-1179 SSPEGP
+1179 SSSERP
-1185 KYDVISC
+1185 KCDVISC
-1192 AKSKYQTLPK
+1192 AKPEYQTLRK
-1202 STETKLPDVFVR
+1202 FTETKLPDVFER

-1229 GRRSATTMSIRN
+1229 DRRSATTMSTRN
-1241 RDTESAPVSANVVE
+1241 RDTESISVSANAVE
-1255 EMIKKGSESGRVG
+1255 EMKKKGSESRRVG
-1268 SGKRDAPIIRADES
+1268 SGKRDASIIRADES

-1289 VSSRSCSVSP
+1289 ASSRSCSVSP

-1322 AKPDLACCKEREQS
+1322 AKTDLAWCKKREQS
-1336 PTSYVAKG
+1336 PTLYVSKG

-1353 EATRGSSS
+1353 EATRGSST

-1380 SEQCEAAAR
+1380 SEQCERAAR

-1405 QTKSQFDDERAEND
+1405 QTKSQFDDGRTERD

-1425 ADGSRDSSPRS
+1425 ADGSRDSSPGS

-1443 EETPEFLRYETE
+1443 EETPESLRYETE
-1455 ESAIATSLK
+1455 ECAIATSLQPK
-1464 SKTCTDVDQLP
+1464 ICTDVEQLP
-1475 KSAHSLKQTVANIE
+1475 KGAHSLKQTVAREI
-1489 MTARPR
+1489 TARPG
-1495 NLSSNVKDRSSKI
+1495 NLSTNIKDRFSKSPLSVKD
-1508 PLSIK
+1508 
-1513 DNHLTAENANS
+1513 DNLTAENANA

-1545 RQSGQDQVDYAPHG
+1545 RQSGQDQVDASPG
-1559 TSSEWEERP
+1559 ISSEWEERP
-1568 GADRMQAEMRVDRK
+1568 RADRMQAETRVDRK

-1589 PAGRQLAAAGSESY
+1589 PTGRQLGSKSC
-1603 RSAEVDTQVGEIRTP
+1603 RSVEVDTQIGEVRTP
-1618 ERHVKQEQL
+1618 ERYVKQEQL

-1670 QSLRHRDSAD
+1670 QSLRGRDSAD
-1680 KGPASSK
+1680 ERPVSSK

-1694 PKKEPAACTRSLQSR
+1694 PKKESAACARSLQTR
-1709 TKGNAKNESN
+1709 TKGNTANGKNKSD
-1719 ILKTRSQTTSP
+1719 ILKARSQTASP
-1730 ISASRGKTSSE
+1730 ISASSGKTSSE
-1741 TVADKWDVDRYD
+1741 TVADKRNMGRYD

-1758 TRTSN
+1758 MRTSN

-1769 SKGATDVADRSGET
+1769 SERATDVADRSGET
-1783 KISRTGAR
+1783 KIPRAGAR
-1791 TAKKQSIV
+1791 TARKQSIA
-1799 DERKKGNT
+1799 DERKKGKT
-1807 PKQAEVLKSMQL
+1807 SKQAEILKSMQL
-1819 VRSATRGSDFEQESR
+1819 VRSATRGSDFAQESR
-1834 KMVGETVDDGTV
+1834 KMVGESVDDGTA

-1870 LASIKE
+1870 LTSIKE

-1917 EIRRKSGGIIG
+1917 EIRRKSGGSIG

-1940 LDPANVNLLTKRTC
+1940 LDPPNVNLFAKRTC

-1969 KGRQTETQETRRQKK
+1969 KGRQAETQETRRQKK

-1992 EINRIAIKSR
+1992 EISRIAIRSR

-2018 TGSVVSRCSIDSL
+2018 TGSVTSKCSIDSL

-2044 KTRDSVNTASKRFE
+2044 KTRDSVNTTSKRFE
-2058 FSGSDETSTQT
+2058 FSGNDETSTQT
-2069 IEKIEMDKT
+2069 IDKAET
-2078 STGVGRCSSTKQLRS
+2078 DKMSTGVGCSSTKQLRS

-2098 RSMEDE
+2098 RSIEDE

-2111 QPSAT
+2111 QPSVM

-2139 RAGNRKEICSSGRSV
+2139 RAGNRKEICSPGRSM
-2154 NVTASNDALGDA
+2154 NLTASNDALGDT

-2173 TIRFSRVAKSPSPE
+2173 TMRFSRVAKSPSPE
-2187 TTKETG
+2187 TTKETS
-2193 IRARRNVPASPSK
+2193 IRARRNIPTSPSK
-2206 SPDTVARRASNELKV
+2206 SPDTVARRASSELKA

-2226 MKRPTTMKGT
+2226 TKRPTTMKGT
-2236 EPIGNRKTLTAT
+2236 EPIGNRKALTAT

-2294 LDEQPPKENDAPLP
+2294 LDEQPPKENEPLP

>member
-1 MARFQQKQL
+1 MAAPQASSRLELLQARFQQKQL

-53 TKTSSSSHTT
+53 AKTSSSSHTT

-107 VQKNGNSTVNRH
+107 VQKNGNLTVNRQ

-179 HRDETRMEE
+179 LRDEARMEE
-188 VLDEDMIE
+188 VLDEDMIG

-280 DPIFPAKSTS
+280 DPIFPAKSTC
-290 SGSRMTKTASDRRS
+290 SGSRMTNTASDRGS

-313 KSRGKTM
+313 KSRGKTLV
-320 ISGNVGKTVSLDS
+320 SGNVRETVSLDS
-333 GRNVERRDEN
+333 GRNVGRTDEN
-343 LRFIYAESEKSA
+343 PRFFCGESEKSA
-355 TAHVVGSKTARKLS
+355 TSHVVGSKTARKLS
-369 PDLSEDRIRESE
+369 PDLSEDRIRRSE
-381 RSAIFNKEKPAI
+381 RSAIFNKEKSAI
-393 KYPIDSKAARTS
+393 KYPIDSKVARTS

-416 RESRGLSSKDAGK
+416 RESRELSSKDAGK
-429 STVTSATGATTARK
+429 SAVTSATGATTVRK
-443 LSSEALRDAKDE
+443 LSSEALRDVKDQ
-455 GDRGKFIGEES
+455 GDYGKFIDEES
-466 ETSAT
+466 EKSAT
-471 TYAIRPKPAERPI
+471 TYATRPKSAERSI
-484 RGVYEDT
+484 REVSEAT

-509 KSATTYA
+509 
-516 IDSKT
+516 
-521 AEKYTREATKDTKDL
+521 R
-536 KRRSESPKFFCKES
+536 
-550 EKSATTYAID
+550 
-560 SKTAEKYT
+560 
-568 REATKDTRDLKRRS
+568 
-582 ESPQFFSKES
+582 
-592 EKSATTYAI
+592 
-601 HPKSAKRPI
+601 
-610 REVSKATKDIKRR
+610 
-623 SESPKFFCKESE
+623 
-635 KSAMTYAIDG
+635 
-645 ETNKRFSLGGLKDVK
+645 
-660 KRSDSPKPRTYVME
+660 
-674 PKSAE
+674 
-679 RPIREVSEAAKDI
+679 
-692 KQRSESPK
+692 
-700 FFCKESEKSATTYA
+700 
-714 IDGETN
+714 
-720 KRFSL
+720 
-725 GGLKD
+725 
-730 VKKRSDSPK
+730 
-739 PRTYVIEPKSIERPI
+739 
-754 REVSE
+754 
-759 AAKDIKQQS
+759 
-768 ESPKFFCKESEK
+768 
-780 SATTY
+780 
-785 AIDGETNKR
+785 
-794 FSLGGLK
+794 
-801 DVKKRSDSP
+801 
-810 KPRTYVIEP
+810 
-819 KSIERPI
+819 
-826 REVSEAAKDIKQ
+826 
-838 QSESPKFFCKESE
+838 
-851 KSATTYAI
+851 SATTYAI

-878 KRRSESPKFFCKE
+878 KRRSESPKFLSKE

-900 IDGETNKRFS
+900 TR
-910 LGGLKDVKKRS
+910 
-921 DSPKPRTYLI
+921 
-931 EPKSTER
+931 PKSAER
-938 LIREVSEDTKDI
+938 SIREVSEATKDV

-960 CKESEMSSS
+960 CKESERSATTYAIDSKTAEKYTREATKDTRDLKRRS
-969 TYATDL
+969 ESPKFLSKESEKPATTYAIRPKSAGRSIREVSEDTKDVKRRSESPKFFCKESERSATTYAIDGETSKKFSLEGLKSVKKRSDSPKPTTYAIEPKSAERLIREVSEDIKDVKSRSESPEFFYKESERSGTTYATDS

-982 HVSLKD
+982 RVSLKD
-988 IKDVKRRSESPQFFC
+988 IKDVKQRSESPRFFC
-1003 KESEKSATT
+1003 KESERSATT
-1012 YAIDGETNKR
+1012 YAIDAKTNKR

-1031 KQRSNSPKSTT
+1031 KQRSDSPKSTT
-1042 YAIDSKRA
+1042 YAIDSKRV

-1055 EPSEDI
+1055 DPSEDI

-1076 GSERS
+1076 ESGRS
-1081 AKSYAIDRK
+1081 AKTYATDRK
-1090 AANSSKTRTPRSDSP
+1090 TANSSKTRTPRSDSP
-1105 KFFCKESERS
+1105 KFLCKESGKS
-1115 ATTYAMDSTI
+1115 DTAYAMGSTI

-1132 MKDSKSSVLK
+1132 MKDSKSSALK
-1142 IESKNKKN
+1142 IASKNKKD

-1155 IRESKSDAMKRH
+1155 ISRESTNNAMKRH

-1179 SSPEGP
+1179 SSPGGP

-1192 AKSKYQTLPK
+1192 AKPEYQTLRK
-1202 STETKLPDVFVR
+1202 STETKLPDVFER
-1214 LTRERSSSPRSFCRE
+1214 LTRERSSSPRSFCHDS
-1229 GRRSATTMSIRN
+1229 RRSATTMSTRN
-1241 RDTESAPVSANVVE
+1241 RNTESASVSANVVE
-1255 EMIKKGSESGRVG
+1255 EMKKKGSESRRVG
-1268 SGKRDAPIIRADES
+1268 SGKRDASIIRADES

-1289 VSSRSCSVSP
+1289 ASSRSCSVSP
-1299 QYFGSDSDRSASI
+1299 QYFGLDSDRSASI

-1322 AKPDLACCKEREQS
+1322 AKTDLACCEKREES

-1353 EATRGSSS
+1353 EATRGSST
-1361 ESYDETAK
+1361 ESYDDTAK

-1380 SEQCEAAAR
+1380 SEQCEGATR
-1389 NVEPR
+1389 NVGPR
-1394 KLQLTDARTPS
+1394 KLQLTDARAPS
-1405 QTKSQFDDERAEND
+1405 QTKSQFDDGRAEKD

-1455 ESAIATSLK
+1455 ESAIATSLQPK
-1464 SKTCTDVDQLP
+1464 ICTDVEQPP
-1475 KSAHSLKQTVANIE
+1475 KDAHSLKQTVAREI
-1489 MTARPR
+1489 TARPR

-1513 DNHLTAENANS
+1513 DHNLTAENANA

-1530 AGVLRSTKLIRDVLQ
+1530 AGILRSTKLIRDVLQ
-1545 RQSGQDQVDYAPHG
+1545 RQSGQDQVDYASPG
-1559 TSSEWEERP
+1559 ISNEWEEQPR
-1568 GADRMQAEMRVDRK
+1568 ADRMQAETRMDRK
-1582 VEERAGT
+1582 VEERTGT
-1589 PAGRQLAAAGSESY
+1589 LTGRQLVAAGSESC
-1603 RSAEVDTQVGEIRTP
+1603 RSLEVDTQIGGIRTP
-1618 ERHVKQEQL
+1618 ERYVKQEQL

-1633 SSKGTACEKSSVGK
+1633 SSKGTACEKPSVGK
-1647 LLTYSVRK
+1647 VLTYSVRK
-1655 PVKQRGSLLESNIFQ
+1655 PVKQRGSLLKSNIFQ
-1670 QSLRHRDSAD
+1670 QSLRDRDSTNER
-1680 KGPASSK
+1680 PVSSK

-1694 PKKEPAACTRSLQSR
+1694 LKKEPAACARSLQSR
-1709 TKGNAKNESN
+1709 TKGNVANGKSKSD
-1719 ILKTRSQTTSP
+1719 ILKTRSRTASP
-1730 ISASRGKTSSE
+1730 ISASNGKTSSE
-1741 TVADKWDVDRYD
+1741 TVADKRNVDRYD

-1769 SKGATDVADRSGET
+1769 SKGATDVAHRNGET
-1783 KISRTGAR
+1783 KIPRAGAR
-1791 TAKKQSIV
+1791 TARKQSIA
-1799 DERKKGNT
+1799 DERKKGKTSN
-1807 PKQAEVLKSMQL
+1807 QAEILKSMQL
-1819 VRSATRGSDFEQESR
+1819 VRSVTRGSDFAQESR
-1834 KMVGETVDDGTV
+1834 KMVGESVDDGTV
-1846 RDEQTEMRKSCCP
+1846 RDEQTETRESCSS

-1917 EIRRKSGGIIG
+1917 EIRRKSGGSIG

-1940 LDPANVNLLTKRTC
+1940 LDPPNVNLFAKRTC
-1954 ASKATTVSRSAMAAA
+1954 AGKATTVSRSAMAAA
-1969 KGRQTETQETRRQKK
+1969 KGRQAEAQETRRQKK

-1992 EINRIAIKSR
+1992 EINRIAIRSR

-2008 KLFQHTDSSE
+2008 QLFQHTDSSE
-2018 TGSVVSRCSIDSL
+2018 TGSVASRCSIDSL

-2044 KTRDSVNTASKRFE
+2044 KTCDSVNTASKRFE

-2069 IEKIEMDKT
+2069 IDKAET
-2078 STGVGRCSSTKQLRS
+2078 DKMSTGVGRCSSAKQLRS

-2098 RSMEDE
+2098 RSIEDE

-2111 QPSAT
+2111 QPSAM

-2121 SVAKAA
+2121 SAAKAA

-2139 RAGNRKEICSSGRSV
+2139 RAGNRKEICSPGRSV
-2154 NVTASNDALGDA
+2154 NFTASNDALGDT

-2173 TIRFSRVAKSPSPE
+2173 TMRFSRVAKSPSPE
-2187 TTKETG
+2187 TTKETS

-2206 SPDTVARRASNELKV
+2206 SPDTVARRASSELKA

-2226 MKRPTTMKGT
+2226 TKRPTTMKGT
-2236 EPIGNRKTLTAT
+2236 EPIGNRKALTAT

-2294 LDEQPPKENDAPLP
+2294 LDEQPAKENDAPLP

>member
-1 MARFQQKQL
+1 MKRKERKKQSRNTSIRSKQLQPPGVSMDMESSWAAQEIKSNLNNMARFQQKQL

-107 VQKNGNSTVNRH
+107 VQKNGNLTVNRQ
-119 SVTVKRVARAD
+119 SVTVKRVAKAD

-274 APKKRS
+274 GPKKRS
-280 DPIFPAKSTS
+280 DPIFPAKSTCS
-290 SGSRMTKTASDRRS
+290 ASRMTNTASDRRS

-313 KSRGKTM
+313 KSRGKTLV
-320 ISGNVGKTVSLDS
+320 SGNVGETVSLDS
-333 GRNVERRDEN
+333 GRNVRRRDEN
-343 LRFIYAESEKSA
+343 LRFFCEESEKSA
-355 TAHVVGSKTARKLS
+355 TVHAVGSKTARKLS
-369 PDLSEDRIRESE
+369 PDLSEDRIRRSE
-381 RSAIFNKEKPAI
+381 RSAIFNKEKSAI

-416 RESRGLSSKDAGK
+416 RQSRELFSKDAGK

-443 LSSEALRDAKDE
+443 LSSEALRDVKDQ
-455 GDRGKFIGEES
+455 GDHGKFIGEES
-466 ETSAT
+466 EKLAT
-471 TYAIRPKPAERPI
+471 TYAIRPKSAERPI
-484 RGVYEDT
+484 REVSEVT
-491 KDVKRRSESP
+491 KDIKRRSESP

-521 AEKYTREATKDTKDL
+521 AEKYTRESTKDTEDLKRRNESPKFLSKESEKSATTYAIRPKSAERPIREVSEVTKDIKRRSESPKFFCKESEKSATTYAIRPKYAERPIREVSEVTKDI

-568 REATKDTRDLKRRS
+568 RGSTKDTGDLKRRN
-582 ESPQFFSKES
+582 ESPKFLSKES

-601 HPKSAKRPI
+601 R
-610 REVSKATKDIKRR
+610 
-623 SESPKFFCKESE
+623 
-635 KSAMTYAIDG
+635 
-645 ETNKRFSLGGLKDVK
+645 
-660 KRSDSPKPRTYVME
+660 

-679 RPIREVSEAAKDI
+679 RPIREVSED
-692 KQRSESPK
+692 
-700 FFCKESEKSATTYA
+700 T
-714 IDGETN
+714 
-720 KRFSL
+720 
-725 GGLKD
+725 KD
-730 VKKRSDSPK
+730 V
-739 PRTYVIEPKSIERPI
+739 
-754 REVSE
+754 
-759 AAKDIKQQS
+759 
-768 ESPKFFCKESEK
+768 
-780 SATTY
+780 
-785 AIDGETNKR
+785 
-794 FSLGGLK
+794 
-801 DVKKRSDSP
+801 
-810 KPRTYVIEP
+810 
-819 KSIERPI
+819 
-826 REVSEAAKDIKQ
+826 
-838 QSESPKFFCKESE
+838 
-851 KSATTYAI
+851 
-859 DSKTAEKY
+859 
-867 TREATK
+867 
-873 DTRDL
+873 

-900 IDGETNKRFS
+900 IDGETSKKFS
-910 LGGLKDVKKRS
+910 LEGLKSVKKRS
-921 DSPKPRTYLI
+921 DSPKPTTYAI
-931 EPKSTER
+931 EPKSAER
-938 LIREVSEDTKDI
+938 LIREVSE
-950 KRRSESPKFF
+950 
-960 CKESEMSSS
+960 
-969 TYATDL
+969 
-975 KLAGKLA
+975 
-982 HVSLKD
+982 D
-988 IKDVKRRSESPQFFC
+988 IKDVKRRSESPRFFC
-1003 KESEKSATT
+1003 KESERSATT
-1012 YAIDGETNKR
+1012 YAIDAKTNKR

-1031 KQRSNSPKSTT
+1031 KQRSDSPKSTT
-1042 YAIDSKRA
+1042 HAIDSKRA

-1055 EPSEDI
+1055 EPAEDI

-1081 AKSYAIDRK
+1081 AKTYAIDRK

-1105 KFFCKESERS
+1105 KFFCKESEKS
-1115 ATTYAMDSTI
+1115 DTAYAIDSTI

-1142 IESKNKKN
+1142 IESKNKKD
-1150 MTNNT
+1150 MTSNT
-1155 IRESKSDAMKRH
+1155 IRESTNDTMKRH
-1167 ATYPKRDTISKS
+1167 ATFPKRDAVSKS
-1179 SSPEGP
+1179 SSSESP

-1192 AKSKYQTLPK
+1192 AKPEYQTLRK
-1202 STETKLPDVFVR
+1202 FTETKLPDVFER

-1229 GRRSATTMSIRN
+1229 GRRSATTMSTRN
-1241 RDTESAPVSANVVE
+1241 RDTESISVSANAVE
-1255 EMIKKGSESGRVG
+1255 EMKKKGSESRRVG
-1268 SGKRDAPIIRADES
+1268 SGKRDASIIRADES

-1289 VSSRSCSVSP
+1289 ASSRSCSVSP

-1322 AKPDLACCKEREQS
+1322 AKTDLAWCKKREQS
-1336 PTSYVAKG
+1336 PTLYVSKG

-1353 EATRGSSS
+1353 EAIKGSST

-1380 SEQCEAAAR
+1380 SEQCERAAR

-1405 QTKSQFDDERAEND
+1405 QTKSQFDDGQAERD

-1425 ADGSRDSSPRS
+1425 ADGSRDSSPGS
-1436 REIVESR
+1436 REIVESK

-1455 ESAIATSLK
+1455 ECAIATSLQPK
-1464 SKTCTDVDQLP
+1464 ICTDVEQPP
-1475 KSAHSLKQTVANIE
+1475 KGAHSLKQTVTREI
-1489 MTARPR
+1489 TARPR
-1495 NLSSNVKDRSSKI
+1495 NLSTNVKDRFSKS
-1508 PLSIK
+1508 PLSVK
-1513 DNHLTAENANS
+1513 DDNLTAENANA

-1545 RQSGQDQVDYAPHG
+1545 RQSGQDQVDASPG
-1559 TSSEWEERP
+1559 ISSEWEERP
-1568 GADRMQAEMRVDRK
+1568 RADRIQAETRADRK

-1589 PAGRQLAAAGSESY
+1589 PTGRQLGSKSC
-1603 RSAEVDTQVGEIRTP
+1603 RSVEVDTQIGEVRTP
-1618 ERHVKQEQL
+1618 ERYVKQEQL

-1670 QSLRHRDSAD
+1670 QSLRGRDSAD
-1680 KGPASSK
+1680 ERPVSSK

-1694 PKKEPAACTRSLQSR
+1694 PKKEPAACARSLQTR
-1709 TKGNAKNESN
+1709 TKGNTANGKNKSD
-1719 ILKTRSQTTSP
+1719 ILKARSQTASP
-1730 ISASRGKTSSE
+1730 ISASSGKTSSE
-1741 TVADKWDVDRYD
+1741 TVADKRNMDRYD

-1758 TRTSN
+1758 MRTSK

-1769 SKGATDVADRSGET
+1769 SEGATDVADRSGET
-1783 KISRTGAR
+1783 KIPRAGAR
-1791 TAKKQSIV
+1791 TARKQSIA
-1799 DERKKGNT
+1799 DERKKGKMS
-1807 PKQAEVLKSMQL
+1807 KQAEILKSMQL
-1819 VRSATRGSDFEQESR
+1819 VRSATRGSDFAQESR
-1834 KMVGETVDDGTV
+1834 KMVGESVNDGTA

-1870 LASIKE
+1870 LTSIKE

-1917 EIRRKSGGIIG
+1917 EIRRKSGGSIG

-1940 LDPANVNLLTKRTC
+1940 LDPPNVNLFAKRTC

-1969 KGRQTETQETRRQKK
+1969 KGRQAEMQETRRQKK

-1992 EINRIAIKSR
+1992 EISRIAIRSR

-2018 TGSVVSRCSIDSL
+2018 TGSVASRCSIDSL

-2044 KTRDSVNTASKRFE
+2044 KTRDSVNTTSKRFE
-2058 FSGSDETSTQT
+2058 FSGNDETSTQT
-2069 IEKIEMDKT
+2069 IDKAET
-2078 STGVGRCSSTKQLRS
+2078 DKMTTGVGCSSTKQLRS
-2093 IEDIR
+2093 IENIR
-2098 RSMEDE
+2098 RSIEDE

-2111 QPSAT
+2111 QPSVM

-2139 RAGNRKEICSSGRSV
+2139 RAGNRKEICSPGRSV
-2154 NVTASNDALGDA
+2154 NLTASNDALGDT

-2173 TIRFSRVAKSPSPE
+2173 TMRFSRVAKSPSPE
-2187 TTKETG
+2187 TTKETS
-2193 IRARRNVPASPSK
+2193 IRARRNIPTSPSK
-2206 SPDTVARRASNELKV
+2206 SPDTVARRASSELKA

-2226 MKRPTTMKGT
+2226 TKRPTTMKGT
-2236 EPIGNRKTLTAT
+2236 EPIGNRKALTAT

-2294 LDEQPPKENDAPLP
+2294 LDEQPPKENEPLP

>member
-1 MARFQQKQL
+1 MKRKERKKQSRNTSIRSKQLQPPGVSMDMESSWAAQEIKSNLNNMARFQQKQL

-38 SNSSNHATSISQHTV
+38 SNSSSHATSISQHTV

-107 VQKNGNSTVNRH
+107 VQKNGNLTVNRQ
-119 SVTVKRVARAD
+119 SVTVKRVAKAD

-274 APKKRS
+274 GPKKRS
-280 DPIFPAKSTS
+280 DPIFPAKSTCS
-290 SGSRMTKTASDRRS
+290 ASRMTNTASDRRS
-304 NDGKNPASS
+304 NDGKSPASS
-313 KSRGKTM
+313 KSRGKTLV
-320 ISGNVGKTVSLDS
+320 SGNVGEMVSLDS
-333 GRNVERRDEN
+333 GRNVRRRDEN
-343 LRFIYAESEKSA
+343 PRFFCEEYEKSA
-355 TAHVVGSKTARKLS
+355 TVHAVGSKTARKLS
-369 PDLSEDRIRESE
+369 PDLSEDRIRRSE
-381 RSAIFNKEKPAI
+381 RSAIFNKEKSAI

-416 RESRGLSSKDAGK
+416 RQSRELFSKDAGK

-443 LSSEALRDAKDE
+443 LSSEALRDVKDQ
-455 GDRGKFIGEES
+455 GDHGKFIAEES
-466 ETSAT
+466 EKSAT
-471 TYAIRPKPAERPI
+471 TYAIRPKSAERPI
-484 RGVYEDT
+484 REVSEVT
-491 KDVKRRSESP
+491 KDIKRRSESP
-501 KFFCKESE
+501 KFFCKESERSATTYAIDSKTAEKYTRESTKDTGDLKRRSESPKFLSKESE

-521 AEKYTREATKDTKDL
+521 AEKYTREATKDARDL

-550 EKSATTYAID
+550 EKSATTYAI
-560 SKTAEKYT
+560 
-568 REATKDTRDLKRRS
+568 R
-582 ESPQFFSKES
+582 
-592 EKSATTYAI
+592 
-601 HPKSAKRPI
+601 PKSAERPI
-610 REVSKATKDIKRR
+610 REVSEVTKDIKRR

-635 KSAMTYAIDG
+635 
-645 ETNKRFSLGGLKDVK
+645 R
-660 KRSDSPKPRTYVME
+660 
-674 PKSAE
+674 
-679 RPIREVSEAAKDI
+679 
-692 KQRSESPK
+692 
-700 FFCKESEKSATTYA
+700 
-714 IDGETN
+714 
-720 KRFSL
+720 
-725 GGLKD
+725 
-730 VKKRSDSPK
+730 
-739 PRTYVIEPKSIERPI
+739 
-754 REVSE
+754 
-759 AAKDIKQQS
+759 
-768 ESPKFFCKESEK
+768 
-780 SATTY
+780 
-785 AIDGETNKR
+785 
-794 FSLGGLK
+794 
-801 DVKKRSDSP
+801 
-810 KPRTYVIEP
+810 
-819 KSIERPI
+819 
-826 REVSEAAKDIKQ
+826 
-838 QSESPKFFCKESE
+838 
-851 KSATTYAI
+851 SATTYAI

-867 TREATK
+867 TRESTK
-873 DTRDL
+873 DTGDL

-900 IDGETNKRFS
+900 IDGETSKKFS
-910 LGGLKDVKKRS
+910 LEGLKSVKKRS
-921 DSPKPRTYLI
+921 DSPKPTTYAI
-931 EPKSTER
+931 EPKSAER
-938 LIREVSEDTKDI
+938 LIREVSEDIKDV
-950 KRRSESPKFF
+950 KRRSESPEFF
-960 CKESEMSSS
+960 CKESERSGT
-969 TYATDL
+969 TYATDS

-982 HVSLKD
+982 RVSLKD
-988 IKDVKRRSESPQFFC
+988 IKDVKRRSESPRFFC
-1003 KESEKSATT
+1003 KESERSATT
-1012 YAIDGETNKR
+1012 YAIDAKTNKR

-1031 KQRSNSPKSTT
+1031 KQRSDSPKSTT
-1042 YAIDSKRA
+1042 HAIDSKRA
-1050 ERSIR
+1050 GRSIR
-1055 EPSEDI
+1055 EPAEDI

-1081 AKSYAIDRK
+1081 AKTYAIDRK
-1090 AANSSKTRTPRSDSP
+1090 AANSMKTRTPRSDSP
-1105 KFFCKESERS
+1105 KFFCKESEKS
-1115 ATTYAMDSTI
+1115 DTAYAIDSTI

-1142 IESKNKKN
+1142 IESKNKKD
-1150 MTNNT
+1150 TTINT
-1155 IRESKSDAMKRH
+1155 IRESTNDAMKRH
-1167 ATYPKRDTISKS
+1167 ATFPKRDAVSKS
-1179 SSPEGP
+1179 SSLESA

-1192 AKSKYQTLPK
+1192 AKPEYQTLRK
-1202 STETKLPDVFVR
+1202 FTETKLPDVFER

-1229 GRRSATTMSIRN
+1229 GRRSATTMSTRN
-1241 RDTESAPVSANVVE
+1241 RDTESTSVSANAVE
-1255 EMIKKGSESGRVG
+1255 EMKKKGSESRRVG
-1268 SGKRDAPIIRADES
+1268 SGKRDASIIRADES

-1289 VSSRSCSVSP
+1289 ASSRSCSVSP
-1299 QYFGSDSDRSASI
+1299 QYFGSDSDRSASV

-1322 AKPDLACCKEREQS
+1322 AKTDLAWCRKREQS
-1336 PTSYVAKG
+1336 PTLYVSKG

-1353 EATRGSSS
+1353 EATRGSST
-1361 ESYDETAK
+1361 ESHDETAK

-1380 SEQCEAAAR
+1380 SEQCERAAR

-1405 QTKSQFDDERAEND
+1405 QTKSQFDDGRAERD

-1425 ADGSRDSSPRS
+1425 ADGSRDSSPGS

-1443 EETPEFLRYETE
+1443 EETPESLRYETE
-1455 ESAIATSLK
+1455 ECAIATSLQPEI
-1464 SKTCTDVDQLP
+1464 CTDVEQPP
-1475 KSAHSLKQTVANIE
+1475 KGAHSLKQTVTREI
-1489 MTARPR
+1489 TARPR
-1495 NLSSNVKDRSSKI
+1495 NLSTNVKDRFSKS
-1508 PLSIK
+1508 PLSVK
-1513 DNHLTAENANS
+1513 DDNLTAENANA

-1545 RQSGQDQVDYAPHG
+1545 RQSGQDQVDASPG
-1559 TSSEWEERP
+1559 ISSEWEERP
-1568 GADRMQAEMRVDRK
+1568 RADRMQAETRVDRK

-1589 PAGRQLAAAGSESY
+1589 PTGRQLGSKSY
-1603 RSAEVDTQVGEIRTP
+1603 RSVEVDTQIGEVRTP
-1618 ERHVKQEQL
+1618 ERYVKQEQL

-1655 PVKQRGSLLESNIFQ
+1655 PVKQRGSLLKSNIFQ
-1670 QSLRHRDSAD
+1670 QSLRGRDSAD
-1680 KGPASSK
+1680 ERPVSSK

-1694 PKKEPAACTRSLQSR
+1694 LKKEPAACARSLQSR
-1709 TKGNAKNESN
+1709 TKGNTANGKNKSDT
-1719 ILKTRSQTTSP
+1719 LKARSQTASP
-1730 ISASRGKTSSE
+1730 ISASSGKTSSE
-1741 TVADKWDVDRYD
+1741 TVADKRNMDRYD

-1769 SKGATDVADRSGET
+1769 SEGATDVADRSGET
-1783 KISRTGAR
+1783 KIPRAGAR
-1791 TAKKQSIV
+1791 TARKQSIA
-1799 DERKKGNT
+1799 DERKKGKT
-1807 PKQAEVLKSMQL
+1807 SKQAEILKSTQL
-1819 VRSATRGSDFEQESR
+1819 VRSATRGSDFAQESR
-1834 KMVGETVDDGTV
+1834 KMVGESVDDGTV

-1870 LASIKE
+1870 LTSIKE

-1917 EIRRKSGGIIG
+1917 EIRRKSGGSIG

-1940 LDPANVNLLTKRTC
+1940 LDPPNVNLFAKRTC
-1954 ASKATTVSRSAMAAA
+1954 SSKATTVSRSAMAAA
-1969 KGRQTETQETRRQKK
+1969 KGRQAETQETRRQKK
-1984 LEKARDSI
+1984 LEKAKDSI
-1992 EINRIAIKSR
+1992 EISRIAIRSR

-2018 TGSVVSRCSIDSL
+2018 TGSVASRCSIDSL

-2044 KTRDSVNTASKRFE
+2044 KTRDSVNTTSKRFE
-2058 FSGSDETSTQT
+2058 FSGNDETSTQT
-2069 IEKIEMDKT
+2069 IDKAET
-2078 STGVGRCSSTKQLRS
+2078 DKMTTGVGCSSTKQLRS

-2098 RSMEDE
+2098 RSIEDE

-2111 QPSAT
+2111 QPSVM

-2127 GRSEPR
+2127 GRSKPR

-2139 RAGNRKEICSSGRSV
+2139 RAGNRKEICSPGRSM
-2154 NVTASNDALGDA
+2154 NLTASNDALGDT

-2173 TIRFSRVAKSPSPE
+2173 TMRFSRVAKSPSPE
-2187 TTKETG
+2187 TTKETS
-2193 IRARRNVPASPSK
+2193 IRARRNIPTSPSK
-2206 SPDTVARRASNELKV
+2206 SPDTVARRASSELKA

-2226 MKRPTTMKGT
+2226 TKRPTTMKGT
-2236 EPIGNRKTLTAT
+2236 EPIGNRKALTAT

-2294 LDEQPPKENDAPLP
+2294 LDEQPPKENEPLP

-2377 AAAATCYSDALVPC
+2377 TAAATCYSDALVPC

>member
-1 MARFQQKQL
+1 MAAPQASSRLELLQARFQQKQL

-93 PLENKSRKQ
+93 PLENKTRKQ

-107 VQKNGNSTVNRH
+107 VQKNGNSTVNRQ
-119 SVTVKRVARAD
+119 SLTVKRVARAD

-280 DPIFPAKSTS
+280 DPIFPAKSTC

-313 KSRGKTM
+313 KSRGKTVV
-320 ISGNVGKTVSLDS
+320 SGNVGKTVSLDS
-333 GRNVERRDEN
+333 GRNMGRRDEN
-343 LRFIYAESEKSA
+343 PRFFCGESEKSA

-369 PDLSEDRIRESE
+369 PDLSEDRIRRSG
-381 RSAIFNKEKPAI
+381 RSAIFNKEKSAI

-416 RESRGLSSKDAGK
+416 RESRELFSKDAGK
-429 STVTSATGATTARK
+429 STITSATGATTARK
-443 LSSEALRDAKDE
+443 LSSGALRDAKDE

-471 TYAIRPKPAERPI
+471 TYGIRPKSAERPI
-484 RGVYEDT
+484 REVYEDT

-521 AEKYTREATKDTKDL
+521 AEKYTREATKDT
-536 KRRSESPKFFCKES
+536 R
-550 EKSATTYAID
+550 
-560 SKTAEKYT
+560 
-568 REATKDTRDLKRRS
+568 
-582 ESPQFFSKES
+582 
-592 EKSATTYAI
+592 
-601 HPKSAKRPI
+601 
-610 REVSKATKDIKRR
+610 
-623 SESPKFFCKESE
+623 
-635 KSAMTYAIDG
+635 G
-645 ETNKRFSLGGLKDVK
+645 
-660 KRSDSPKPRTYVME
+660 
-674 PKSAE
+674 
-679 RPIREVSEAAKDI
+679 
-692 KQRSESPK
+692 
-700 FFCKESEKSATTYA
+700 
-714 IDGETN
+714 
-720 KRFSL
+720 
-725 GGLKD
+725 
-730 VKKRSDSPK
+730 
-739 PRTYVIEPKSIERPI
+739 
-754 REVSE
+754 
-759 AAKDIKQQS
+759 
-768 ESPKFFCKESEK
+768 
-780 SATTY
+780 
-785 AIDGETNKR
+785 
-794 FSLGGLK
+794 
-801 DVKKRSDSP
+801 
-810 KPRTYVIEP
+810 
-819 KSIERPI
+819 
-826 REVSEAAKDIKQ
+826 
-838 QSESPKFFCKESE
+838 
-851 KSATTYAI
+851 
-859 DSKTAEKY
+859 
-867 TREATK
+867 
-873 DTRDL
+873 L

-910 LGGLKDVKKRS
+910 LGGLKDAKKRS
-921 DSPKPRTYLI
+921 DSPKPRTYVI
-931 EPKSTER
+931 EPKPAER
-938 LIREVSEDTKDI
+938 PIREVSEATKDI

-960 CKESEMSSS
+960 CKESEKSATTYTIDSKTAEKYTREATKDTRDLKQRSESPKFFCKESEKSATTYAINGEINKRFSLGGLKDVKKRSDSPKPTTYAIEPKSAERLIREVSEDIKNVKQRSESPEFFCKESETSGS
-969 TYATDL
+969 TYATDS

-982 HVSLKD
+982 RVSLKD
-988 IKDVKRRSESPQFFC
+988 IKDVKRRSESPRFFC
-1003 KESEKSATT
+1003 KESERSATT
-1012 YAIDGETNKR
+1012 YAIDAGTNKR
-1022 FSFEDLKDV
+1022 FSFEYLEDF

-1081 AKSYAIDRK
+1081 AKTYAIDRK

-1105 KFFCKESERS
+1105 KFFCKESEKS
-1115 ATTYAMDSTI
+1115 ATTYAMDSTT

-1142 IESKNKKN
+1142 IVSKNKKN

-1155 IRESKSDAMKRH
+1155 IRESTNDAMKRH
-1167 ATYPKRDTISKS
+1167 ATYAKRDTISKS
-1179 SSPEGP
+1179 SSPKGP

-1192 AKSKYQTLPK
+1192 AKPKYQTLPK
-1202 STETKLPDVFVR
+1202 STETKLPDVFER

-1241 RDTESAPVSANVVE
+1241 RDTESAPVSANMVQ
-1255 EMIKKGSESGRVG
+1255 EMIKKGSKSQRVD
-1268 SGKRDAPIIRADES
+1268 SGKRDAPIIRANES

-1289 VSSRSCSVSP
+1289 ASSRSCSVSP

-1322 AKPDLACCKEREQS
+1322 TKPDLACCKEREQS

-1394 KLQLTDARTPS
+1394 KLQLTDARTPN
-1405 QTKSQFDDERAEND
+1405 QTKSQFDDEQAEND
-1419 ERTSFV
+1419 ERTS
-1425 ADGSRDSSPRS
+1425 DSSPRS

-1464 SKTCTDVDQLP
+1464 SKTCTDVEQPP
-1475 KSAHSLKQTVANIE
+1475 KGAHSLKQTLARE

-1513 DNHLTAENANS
+1513 DDHLTAENANA

-1559 TSSEWEERP
+1559 ASSEWEERP
-1568 GADRMQAEMRVDRK
+1568 EADRTQAEVRVDRK

-1589 PAGRQLAAAGSESY
+1589 PVGRQLAAAGSESCK
-1603 RSAEVDTQVGEIRTP
+1603 SAEVDTQIGEIRTP
-1618 ERHVKQEQL
+1618 ERYVKQEQL

-1670 QSLRHRDSAD
+1670 QSLGDRDSAH
-1680 KGPASSK
+1680 KKPTSSK

-1694 PKKEPAACTRSLQSR
+1694 PKKEPAACARSIQSR
-1709 TKGNAKNESN
+1709 TKGNAANGKNESD
-1719 ILKTRSQTTSP
+1719 ILKTRSRTASL

-1741 TVADKWDVDRYD
+1741 RVADKWNVDRYD

-1763 ESIARG
+1763 ESTARG

-1791 TAKKQSIV
+1791 TAKKQSMV

-1807 PKQAEVLKSMQL
+1807 SKQTEVLKSMQL
-1819 VRSATRGSDFEQESR
+1819 VRSATGGSDFEQESR
-1834 KMVGETVDDGTV
+1834 KMVGESVDGT
-1846 RDEQTEMRKSCCP
+1846 DEQTETRKSCCP

-1917 EIRRKSGGIIG
+1917 EIRRKSGGSIG

-1954 ASKATTVSRSAMAAA
+1954 ASKATTVSRSSMAAA
-1969 KGRQTETQETRRQKK
+1969 KGRQTETQETQRQKK

-1992 EINRIAIKSR
+1992 EISRIAIRSR

-2018 TGSVVSRCSIDSL
+2018 TGSVASRCSIDSL

-2044 KTRDSVNTASKRFE
+2044 KTRDSVNTVSKRFE

-2069 IEKIEMDKT
+2069 IEKTEMDET

-2111 QPSAT
+2111 QSSAT
-2116 SAIVG
+2116 STIVG
-2121 SVAKAA
+2121 SAAKAA
-2127 GRSEPR
+2127 SRSEPR

-2173 TIRFSRVAKSPSPE
+2173 TMRFSRVAKSPSPE

-2206 SPDTVARRASNELKV
+2206 SPDTVARRASNELKG

-2226 MKRPTTMKGT
+2226 TKRPTTMKGT

-2280 NDSPTKKSDALVVD
+2280 NDSPMKKSDALVVD

-2321 ITSMQSTRPPSVS
+2321 ITSMQSTRPPS
-2334 STSGG
+2334 GG
-2339 SPMQG
+2339 SPMQS

>member
-1 MARFQQKQL
+1 MAAPQASSRLELLQARFQQKQL

-107 VQKNGNSTVNRH
+107 VQKNGNLTVNRQ
-119 SVTVKRVARAD
+119 SVTVKRVAKAD

-164 EFGNENHVAQ
+164 EFGNENHVTQ

-274 APKKRS
+274 GPKKRS
-280 DPIFPAKSTS
+280 DPIFPAKSTCS
-290 SGSRMTKTASDRRS
+290 ASRMTNTASDRRS

-313 KSRGKTM
+313 KSRGKTLV
-320 ISGNVGKTVSLDS
+320 SGNVGETVSLDS
-333 GRNVERRDEN
+333 GRNVRRRDEN
-343 LRFIYAESEKSA
+343 PRFFCEESEKSA
-355 TAHVVGSKTARKLS
+355 TVHAVGSKTARKLS
-369 PDLSEDRIRESE
+369 PDSSEDRIQRSE
-381 RSAIFNKEKPAI
+381 RSAIFNKEKSAI

-416 RESRGLSSKDAGK
+416 RQSHELFSKDAGK
-429 STVTSATGATTARK
+429 STVTSATGATTARN
-443 LSSEALRDAKDE
+443 LSSEALRDVKDQ
-455 GDRGKFIGEES
+455 GDHGKFIGEES
-466 ETSAT
+466 EKSAT
-471 TYAIRPKPAERPI
+471 TYAIRPKSAERPI
-484 RGVYEDT
+484 REVSEVTKDIKRRSESPKFFCKESERSATTYAIDSKTAEKYTREPTKDTGDLKRRSESPKFLSKESEKSATTYAIRPKSAERPIREVSEVTKDIKRRSESPKFFCKESERSATTYAIDSKTAEKYTRESTKDTGDLKRRSESPKFLSKESEKSATTYAIRPKSVERPIREVSEVTKDIKRRSESPKFFCKESEKSATTYAIRPKSAERPIHEVSEVTKDIKRRSESPKFFCKESERSATTYAIRPKSAERPIREVFEDT

-516 IDSKT
+516 ID
-521 AEKYTREATKDTKDL
+521 E
-536 KRRSESPKFFCKES
+536 
-550 EKSATTYAID
+550 
-560 SKTAEKYT
+560 
-568 REATKDTRDLKRRS
+568 
-582 ESPQFFSKES
+582 
-592 EKSATTYAI
+592 
-601 HPKSAKRPI
+601 
-610 REVSKATKDIKRR
+610 
-623 SESPKFFCKESE
+623 
-635 KSAMTYAIDG
+635 
-645 ETNKRFSLGGLKDVK
+645 ETNKKFSLEGLKSVK
-660 KRSDSPKPRTYVME
+660 KRSDSPKPTTYAIE
-674 PKSAE
+674 PKSA
-679 RPIREVSEAAKDI
+679 
-692 KQRSESPK
+692 
-700 FFCKESEKSATTYA
+700 
-714 IDGETN
+714 
-720 KRFSL
+720 
-725 GGLKD
+725 
-730 VKKRSDSPK
+730 
-739 PRTYVIEPKSIERPI
+739 
-754 REVSE
+754 
-759 AAKDIKQQS
+759 
-768 ESPKFFCKESEK
+768 
-780 SATTY
+780 
-785 AIDGETNKR
+785 
-794 FSLGGLK
+794 
-801 DVKKRSDSP
+801 
-810 KPRTYVIEP
+810 
-819 KSIERPI
+819 
-826 REVSEAAKDIKQ
+826 
-838 QSESPKFFCKESE
+838 
-851 KSATTYAI
+851 
-859 DSKTAEKY
+859 
-867 TREATK
+867 
-873 DTRDL
+873 
-878 KRRSESPKFFCKE
+878 
-891 SEKSATTYA
+891 
-900 IDGETNKRFS
+900 
-910 LGGLKDVKKRS
+910 
-921 DSPKPRTYLI
+921 
-931 EPKSTER
+931 ER
-938 LIREVSEDTKDI
+938 LIREVSE
-950 KRRSESPKFF
+950 
-960 CKESEMSSS
+960 
-969 TYATDL
+969 
-975 KLAGKLA
+975 
-982 HVSLKD
+982 D
-988 IKDVKRRSESPQFFC
+988 IKDVKRRSESPRFFC
-1003 KESEKSATT
+1003 KESERSATT
-1012 YAIDGETNKR
+1012 YAIEAKTNKR

-1031 KQRSNSPKSTT
+1031 KQRRDSPKSTT
-1042 YAIDSKRA
+1042 HAIDSKRA

-1055 EPSEDI
+1055 EPAEDI

-1081 AKSYAIDRK
+1081 AKTYAIDRK

-1105 KFFCKESERS
+1105 KFFCKESEKS
-1115 ATTYAMDSTI
+1115 DTAYAIDSTI

-1142 IESKNKKN
+1142 IESKNKKDI
-1150 MTNNT
+1150 TSNT
-1155 IRESKSDAMKRH
+1155 IRESTNDTMKRH
-1167 ATYPKRDTISKS
+1167 ATFPKRDVVSKS
-1179 SSPEGP
+1179 SSSESA

-1192 AKSKYQTLPK
+1192 AKPEYQTLRK
-1202 STETKLPDVFVR
+1202 FTETKLPDVFER

-1229 GRRSATTMSIRN
+1229 GRRSATTMSTRN
-1241 RDTESAPVSANVVE
+1241 RDTESISVSANAVE
-1255 EMIKKGSESGRVG
+1255 EMKKKGSESRRVG
-1268 SGKRDAPIIRADES
+1268 SGKRDASIIRADES

-1289 VSSRSCSVSP
+1289 ASSRSCSVSP

-1322 AKPDLACCKEREQS
+1322 AKTDLAWCKKREQS
-1336 PTSYVAKG
+1336 PTLYVSKG

-1353 EATRGSSS
+1353 EATRGSST

-1380 SEQCEAAAR
+1380 SEQCERAAR

-1405 QTKSQFDDERAEND
+1405 QTKSQFDDGRAERD

-1425 ADGSRDSSPRS
+1425 ADGSRDSSPGS
-1436 REIVESR
+1436 RGIVESR
-1443 EETPEFLRYETE
+1443 EETPESLRYETE
-1455 ESAIATSLK
+1455 ECAIATSLQPK
-1464 SKTCTDVDQLP
+1464 IYTDVEQPP
-1475 KSAHSLKQTVANIE
+1475 KGAHSLKQTVTREI
-1489 MTARPR
+1489 TARPR
-1495 NLSSNVKDRSSKI
+1495 NLSTNVKDRFSKS
-1508 PLSIK
+1508 PLSVK
-1513 DNHLTAENANS
+1513 DDNLTAENANA

-1545 RQSGQDQVDYAPHG
+1545 RQSGQDQVDASPG
-1559 TSSEWEERP
+1559 ISSEWEERP
-1568 GADRMQAEMRVDRK
+1568 RADRMQAETRVDRK

-1589 PAGRQLAAAGSESY
+1589 PTGRQLGSKSCK
-1603 RSAEVDTQVGEIRTP
+1603 SVEVDTQIGEVRTP
-1618 ERHVKQEQL
+1618 ERYVKQEQL

-1670 QSLRHRDSAD
+1670 QSLRGRDSAD
-1680 KGPASSK
+1680 ERPVSSK

-1694 PKKEPAACTRSLQSR
+1694 PKKEPAACARSLQTR
-1709 TKGNAKNESN
+1709 TKGNTANGKNKSD
-1719 ILKTRSQTTSP
+1719 ILKARSQTASP
-1730 ISASRGKTSSE
+1730 ISASSGKTSSE
-1741 TVADKWDVDRYD
+1741 TVADKRNMDRYD

-1758 TRTSN
+1758 MRTSN
-1763 ESIARG
+1763 ESIARD
-1769 SKGATDVADRSGET
+1769 SEGATDVADRSGET
-1783 KISRTGAR
+1783 KIPRAGAR
-1791 TAKKQSIV
+1791 TARKQSIA
-1799 DERKKGNT
+1799 DERKKGKT
-1807 PKQAEVLKSMQL
+1807 SKQAEILKSMQL
-1819 VRSATRGSDFEQESR
+1819 VRSATRGSDFAQESR
-1834 KMVGETVDDGTV
+1834 KMVGESVDEGTA
-1846 RDEQTEMRKSCCP
+1846 RNEQTEMRKSCCP

-1870 LASIKE
+1870 LTSIKE

-1917 EIRRKSGGIIG
+1917 EIRRKSGGSIG

-1940 LDPANVNLLTKRTC
+1940 LDPPNVNLFAKRTC

-1969 KGRQTETQETRRQKK
+1969 KGRQAETQETRRQKK

-1992 EINRIAIKSR
+1992 EISRIAIRSR

-2018 TGSVVSRCSIDSL
+2018 TGSVASRCSIDSL
-2031 RTVERLSTTSNKK
+2031 RNVERLSTTSNKK
-2044 KTRDSVNTASKRFE
+2044 KTRDSVNTTSKRFE
-2058 FSGSDETSTQT
+2058 FSGNDETSTQT
-2069 IEKIEMDKT
+2069 IDKAET
-2078 STGVGRCSSTKQLRS
+2078 DKMTTGVGCSSTKQLRS

-2098 RSMEDE
+2098 RSIEDE

-2111 QPSAT
+2111 QPSVM

-2139 RAGNRKEICSSGRSV
+2139 RAGNRKEICSPGRSV
-2154 NVTASNDALGDA
+2154 NLTASNDALGDT

-2173 TIRFSRVAKSPSPE
+2173 TMRFSRVAKSPSPE
-2187 TTKETG
+2187 TTKETS
-2193 IRARRNVPASPSK
+2193 IRARRNIPTSPSK
-2206 SPDTVARRASNELKV
+2206 SPDTVARRASSELKA

-2226 MKRPTTMKGT
+2226 TKRPTTMKGT
-2236 EPIGNRKTLTAT
+2236 EPIGNRKALTAT

-2294 LDEQPPKENDAPLP
+2294 LDEQPPKENEPLP